1 MTIKQALS
9 KATKLLAKASRTP
22 SLDAE
27 VLLQFTLKIEKHKL
41 FQDLAEN
48 ISPRQLKRF
57 NKLVARRKQSEPIAY
72 LINNKEFFGLDFYV
86 DKRVLI
92 PRPETEI
99 LVEEAL
105 KIARKN
111 KKDKPSIVDVGTG
124 SGCIAVSLAK
134 NLSNGKIFAIDKSL
148 SALKVAKKNIDKH
161 KLNSKIKLVRGN
173 LLAPLKNRVDIII
186 ANLPY
191 LTLAKI
197 NATEESVRKYEPRM
211 ALLAGKKETTLYEK
225 LLEQTPQYINK
236 NGFILLEIDPLFRKE
251 TINLVKKYFPAAKIS
266 IKRDLA
272 QKERVA
278 IIKI

>member
-1 MTIKQALS
+1 MTIKQVLS
-9 KATKLLAKASRTP
+9 KATKSLAKTSKTP

-48 ISPRQLKRF
+48 ISPRQLKIF
-57 NKLVARRKQSEPIAY
+57 NKLVSRRKKSEPIAY

-111 KKDKPSIVDVGTG
+111 KKDKLSIVDVGTG

-148 SALKVAKKNIDKH
+148 SALKVAKKNINKH
-161 KLNSKIKLVRGN
+161 KLNSKIKLMHGN
-173 LLAPLKNRVDIII
+173 LLAPLKNKVDIIV

-191 LTLAKI
+191 LTLEQIK
-197 NATEESVRKYEPRM
+197 ATEESVRKYEPVM
-211 ALLAGKKETTLYEK
+211 ALLAGKKETALYEK
-225 LLEQTPQYINK
+225 LLGQAPHYINK
-236 NGFILLEIDPLFRKE
+236 NGIILLEIDPLFRNK
-251 TINLVKKYFPAAKIS
+251 TINLIKKYLPASRIS

-278 IIKI
+278 IIKL